1 MEILRNKPIPLYRQ
15 LKDSLA
21 ARINAGEFQLGD
33 RIPSE
38 RQLCESSGLSRSTVR
53 QALRELTHEGLIRT
67 VPGIGTYVCAPRSNL
82 VVNVSL
88 AGFSNDV
95 NRHGMTPSS
104 RILDTRVV
112 SEPEQMLVSRMH
124 LQPGDDVIIVERLR
138 CVNDVP
144 LAVHRVHVNR
154 RLCPNV
160 LQADLAHVS
169 LFSIFRDECG
179 LELTHA
185 EEQVYAALADE
196 RELELLHLTY
206 PASVLRTERVT
217 FLASGEV
224 VEFALG
230 TYCGEWYRLN
240 MAMQAG
246 G

>member
-1 MEILRNKPIPLYRQ
+1 VEIRRSKPVPLYRQ

-38 RQLCESSGLSRSTVR
+38 RQICDDSGLSRSTVR

-67 VPGIGTYVCAPRSNL
+67 VPGMGTYVCAPRSNL

-95 NRHGMTPSS
+95 NRQGMTPSS
-104 RILDTRVV
+104 RILDTRVIA
-112 SEPEQMLVSRMH
+112 EPEQMVVDRMR
-124 LQPGDDVIIVERLR
+124 LQPGDGVIVVERLR
-138 CVNDVP
+138 YVNNVP
-144 LAVHRVHVNR
+144 LAVHRVHINR
-154 RLCPNV
+154 RLCPEV

-169 LFSIFRDECG
+169 LFSIFREECG

-206 PASVLRTERVT
+206 PASVLRAERST

-224 VEFALG
+224 IEFALA

-240 MAMQAG
+240 VTMAATG
-246 G
+246 